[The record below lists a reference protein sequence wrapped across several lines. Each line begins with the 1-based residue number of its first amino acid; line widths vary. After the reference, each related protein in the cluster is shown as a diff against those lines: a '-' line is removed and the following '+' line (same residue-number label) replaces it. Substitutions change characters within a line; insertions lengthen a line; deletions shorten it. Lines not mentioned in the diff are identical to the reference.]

1 MTSEFFHQCAL
12 PHPGRHAL
20 LTVTCGE
27 CGAEYELVYTGLW
40 GIPLRFKRLFQALG
54 RKLKGRR

>member
-1 MTSEFFHQCAL
+1 MTHQCTL
-12 PHPGRHAL
+12 PHPGRHSL
-20 LTVTCGE
+20 PNVTCGE

-40 GIPLRFKRLFQALG
+40 GLPLRFKRLFQALG